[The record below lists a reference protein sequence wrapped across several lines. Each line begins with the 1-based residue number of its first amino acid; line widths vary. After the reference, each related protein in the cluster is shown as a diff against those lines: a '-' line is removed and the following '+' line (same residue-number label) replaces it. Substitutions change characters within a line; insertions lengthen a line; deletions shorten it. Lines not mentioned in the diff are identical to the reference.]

1 MFDIAPTATM
11 CARTDKE
18 FATRYFWWFFLI
30 QPAPLPERMI
40 GADPEFFLRTHIEGQ
55 IRRPAQ
61 RERTYSG
68 NIFVATR
75 TRLAVTRFAKTT
87 GLLPRSIWSMMQP
100 TPIGEFDARL
110 YWRCGAVRG
119 RLASFTR
126 ARDVARESQRR
137 ARARDGCGHS
147 PQEEVPEETLSE
159 LLAFLS

>member
-1 MFDIAPTATM
+1 M

-61 RERTYSG
+61 RERTYFG
-68 NIFVATR
+68 KMFVATR

-100 TPIGEFDARL
+100 TPIGESTRAFT
-110 YWRCGAVRG
+110 GAVG
-119 RLASFTR
+119 
-126 ARDVARESQRR
+126 Q
-137 ARARDGCGHS
+137 
-147 PQEEVPEETLSE
+147 
-159 LLAFLS
+159 